1 MRRKP
6 FSLRKFLNQM
16 AFFIQPQVTMALKF
30 GSFLDG
36 MFGLPSFF
44 IMGSNVHNEKGGKEI
59 HEQK

>member
-1 MRRKP
+1 
-6 FSLRKFLNQM
+6 M
-16 AFFIQPQVTMALKF
+16 AFFIQPLVTMALKF

-36 MFGLPSFF
+36 MFGFPSFF